1 VKAAF
6 AFVHY
11 KGQAGVIAH
20 PDLLSDFRYRLVE
33 KRRDGA
39 QGVRGHPDI
48 RLLLAD
54 IDGTLVTQNKVLTE
68 AAKEAARELYDA
80 GIALA
85 ITSGRPPRGMSTLIK
100 PLALRGAIAG
110 FNGGVFV
117 NPDLTVIESHTLDPA
132 IAQQT
137 LRLILDQGLH
147 AWIYTED
154 EWLIREGA
162 CNATGFPGRHLER
175 PQGDD
180 CVGYSRHLRG
190 LRRTIRSCQLIAKLP
205 A

>member
-11 KGQAGVIAH
+11 KGQAGVIAN
-20 PDLLSDFRYRLVE
+20 PDPLSDFRYRLVE
-33 KRRDGA
+33 KRRGGA
-39 QGVRGHPDI
+39 QDVRGHPDV

-54 IDGTLVTQNKVLTE
+54 VDGTLVTQDKVLTE

-85 ITSGRPPRGMSTLIK
+85 ITSSRPPRGMSMAIK
-100 PLALRGAIAG
+100 PLTLRGAIAG

-132 IAQQT
+132 IAT
-137 LRLILDQGLH
+137 ADPEADPRPRTGRLDL
-147 AWIYTED
+147 Y
-154 EWLIREGA
+154 
-162 CNATGFPGRHLER
+162 
-175 PQGDD
+175 
-180 CVGYSRHLRG
+180 
-190 LRRTIRSCQLIAKLP
+190 RR
-205 A
+205 